1 MYVCAECMHT
11 TCSDTILY
19 LCIIPR
25 LCLYICTFAASQAL
39 QQDVASKQPDVEDVN
54 VKAQSLQAGE
64 DVMLSSTTLLVKRY
78 DTVKTSVKV
87 G

>member
-1 MYVCAECMHT
+1 MYMIVQIQFCNYASYPGSVC
-11 TCSDTILY
+11 
-19 LCIIPR
+19 
-25 LCLYICTFAASQAL
+25 ICTCAASQAL

>member
-1 MYVCAECMHT
+1 MYVHVQIQFCTYASYPGSVCT
-11 TCSDTILY
+11 
-19 LCIIPR
+19 R
-25 LCLYICTFAASQAL
+25 TFAASQAL
-39 QQDVASKQPDVEDVN
+39 QQDVASKQPDVEDVS

-87 G
+87 S